1 MKTVQQSLGAAAR
14 PIVGSA
20 TMLPSATERVS
31 RARLGGALRRWQEAL
46 GEPHV
51 LADAA
56 TLQRY
61 GRSTLPD
68 AYAPL
73 AVVQPATAAEV
84 QQVVRVAAAEGIP
97 LYPISR
103 GKNWGYGDACP
114 GEPGHV
120 IVDLGRMN
128 RIIEVDA
135 ELGYAVVEPG
145 VTQGQLY
152 EYLRQHDLPFVA
164 DCTGAGPD
172 ASVVGNTLER
182 GFGHTPYGDHALN
195 SCGMEVVLASGE
207 LLRTGL
213 GHFPSSQATHAYRW
227 GLGPY
232 LDGLFAQSSLGI
244 VTRLGVWLLPRPE
257 LVAVF
262 VVSVKRDD
270 QLEALVDALRPL
282 RLDGTLRSLVH
293 IGNDLRMIS
302 AQQSYPWREAG
313 GQTPLPPALRR
324 ALRRRYHL
332 GAWMAVGALYG
343 TRQQVAAARRRLKR
357 ALRRR
362 GRLIIVGPRK
372 AAVARLACRLLRR
385 LGLGERLG
393 RTLDSFDELHG
404 LLHGRPTTAFFQ
416 GTLWRSRGGSV
427 TADRHDPLDHDAGL
441 IWLGPVL
448 PMRGRSARELL
459 ERVEPI
465 FARHRFDPCV
475 TISLITERALVAVMN
490 ISFDKSSAEET
501 ERARRCY
508 RELLTSTLEA
518 GFPPY
523 RLGSRSFDL
532 LPAEGDTFWEVVGA
546 LKDTLDPKGILARG
560 RYRPRAPHQDS
571 QRRTP

>member
-1 MKTVQQSLGAAAR
+1 MKTAQQTLRAETR
-14 PIVGSA
+14 PIAGTA
-20 TMLPSATERVS
+20 TLPPSASGPVS
-31 RARLGGALRRWQEAL
+31 REQLGRALRRWREAL

-56 TLQRY
+56 TLRRY

-68 AYAPL
+68 AHAPL
-73 AVVQPATAAEV
+73 AVVLPATAAEV
-84 QQVVRVAAAEGIP
+84 QQVVRVAAAEEIP
-97 LYPISR
+97 LYPISG

-114 GEPGHV
+114 CEAGHV
-120 IVDLGRMN
+120 IVDLGRLN

-152 EYLRQHDLPFVA
+152 DHLRRLDLPFVA

-172 ASVVGNTLER
+172 ASIVGNTLER

-207 LLRTGL
+207 LLRTGF

-227 GLGPY
+227 GLGPS

-244 VTRLGVWLLPRPE
+244 VTRLGIWLLPRPE
-257 LVAVF
+257 RVEVF
-262 VVSVKRDD
+262 VVSVERDD
-270 QLEALVDALRPL
+270 QLEALIDALRPL

-302 AQQSYPWREAG
+302 AQQSYPWREAD

-324 ALRRRYHL
+324 TLRRRYHL

-343 TRQQVAAARRRLKR
+343 TKQQVAAARRRLRR

-385 LGLGERLG
+385 FGLGERLG

-416 GTLWRSRGGSV
+416 GTLWRSRGEPV
-427 TADRHDPLDHDAGL
+427 TADRHDPLDHGVGL

-490 ISFDKSSAEET
+490 ISFDRSSAEET
-501 ERARRCY
+501 ARARRCY
-508 RELLTSTLEA
+508 RELLASALEA

-532 LPAEGDTFWEVVGA
+532 LETEGDTFWEVVGA
-546 LKDTLDPKGILARG
+546 LKDTLDPQGILARG
-560 RYRPRAPHQDS
+560 RYRPRASHQDP